1 MKSSAFLKQ
10 FLSYFAVGGIAAL
23 VEWAM
28 FAIFSSLLRM
38 NYILATCLA
47 FICST
52 TANWLLG
59 RAWTFRDSRKFQKN
73 KGQEAVLIF
82 GASAIGL
89 LLNILL
95 MFLFVSVFGLNTA
108 ILKTFSKMAATGLVF
123 IWNFLIRRFAIYK

>member
-1 MKSSAFLKQ
+1 MKSSAFIKQ

-28 FAIFSSLLRM
+28 FAIFSGLLNM

-59 RAWTFRDSRKFQKN
+59 RAWTFRDNQKFENAKSR
-73 KGQEAVLIF
+73 EALLVF
-82 GASAIGL
+82 AASAFGL
-89 LLNILL
+89 LLNVIL
-95 MFLFVSVFGLNTA
+95 MYLFVSVFGLNTA
-108 ILKTFSKMAATGLVF
+108 VLKTFSKMAATGLVF